1 MSYVKSVSGSD
12 YRFLVRGVMLYHTCP
27 WLNLLNGPLMFKR
40 RYVTLLPLFVLLAA
54 CSSKPKPTET
64 DTTTGTPSGGFL
76 LEPQHNVM
84 QMGGDFANNPNAQQ
98 FIDKM
103 VNKHGFDRQ
112 QLQEI
117 LSQAKRLDSVLRLMD
132 NQAPT
137 TSVKPPSGPNGAW
150 LRYRKKFITPDN
162 VQNGVVFWNQYEDAL
177 NRAWQVYGVPP
188 EIIVGIIGVETRWG
202 RVMGKTRILDAL
214 ATLSFNYPRRAEYF
228 SGELETFLLMARDEQ
243 DDPLNLKGS
252 FAGAMGYGQFMP
264 SSYKQYAVDFSGDGH
279 INLWDPVDAIGSVAN
294 YFKAHGWVKGDQV
307 AVMANGQAPG
317 LPNGFKTKY
326 SISQLAAAGLTPQ
339 QPLGNHQ
346 QASLLR
352 LDVGTGYQYWYG
364 LPNFYTITRY
374 NHSTHYAMAVWQLG
388 QAVALARSEPVCG
401 GGRNSVCTEDYSGGL
416 VTGEGFQIS

>member
-317 LPNGFKTKY
+317 LPNGFKTRY
-326 SISQLAAAGLTPQ
+326 SISQLATAGLTPQ

-364 LPNFYTITRY
+364 LPNFYTMTRY

-388 QAVALARSEPVCG
+388 QAVALARV
-401 GGRNSVCTEDYSGGL
+401 
-416 VTGEGFQIS
+416 Q

>member
-40 RYVTLLPLFVLLAA
+40 RYVTLLHLFVLLAA
-54 CSSKPKPTET
+54 CSSKPKPNET

-317 LPNGFKTKY
+317 LPNGFKTRY

-388 QAVALARSEPVCG
+388 QAVALARV
-401 GGRNSVCTEDYSGGL
+401 
-416 VTGEGFQIS
+416 Q

>member
-12 YRFLVRGVMLYHTCP
+12 YRFLVWSVMLYHTCP

-388 QAVALARSEPVCG
+388 QAVALARV
-401 GGRNSVCTEDYSGGL
+401 
-416 VTGEGFQIS
+416 Q

>member
-64 DTTTGTPSGGFL
+64 ETTTGTPSGGFL

-307 AVMANGQAPG
+307 AVMANGQAPA
-317 LPNGFKTKY
+317 LPNGFKTRY

-388 QAVALARSEPVCG
+388 QAVALARV
-401 GGRNSVCTEDYSGGL
+401 
-416 VTGEGFQIS
+416 Q

>member
-1 MSYVKSVSGSD
+1 LSYVKSVSGSD

-294 YFKAHGWVKGDQV
+294 YFKAHGWVKGDQI

-388 QAVALARSEPVCG
+388 QAVALARV
-401 GGRNSVCTEDYSGGL
+401 
-416 VTGEGFQIS
+416 Q

>member
-12 YRFLVRGVMLYHTCP
+12 YRFLVRGGMLYHTCP

-103 VNKHGFDRQ
+103 VNKHGFNRQ

-388 QAVALARSEPVCG
+388 QAVALARV
-401 GGRNSVCTEDYSGGL
+401 
-416 VTGEGFQIS
+416 Q

>member
-339 QPLGNHQ
+339 QPVGNHQ

-388 QAVALARSEPVCG
+388 QAVALARV
-401 GGRNSVCTEDYSGGL
+401 
-416 VTGEGFQIS
+416 Q

>member
-40 RYVTLLPLFVLLAA
+40 RYVTLLPLFVLLVA

-98 FIDKM
+98 FIDRM

-317 LPNGFKTKY
+317 LPNGFKTRY

-388 QAVALARSEPVCG
+388 QAVALARV
-401 GGRNSVCTEDYSGGL
+401 
-416 VTGEGFQIS
+416 Q

>member
-64 DTTTGTPSGGFL
+64 ETTTGTPSGGFL

-294 YFKAHGWVKGDQV
+294 YFKAHGWGKGDQV

-317 LPNGFKTKY
+317 LPNGFKTRY

-388 QAVALARSEPVCG
+388 QAVALARV
-401 GGRNSVCTEDYSGGL
+401 
-416 VTGEGFQIS
+416 Q

>member
-162 VQNGVVFWNQYEDAL
+162 VQNGVVFWNQSEDAL

-388 QAVALARSEPVCG
+388 QAVALARV
-401 GGRNSVCTEDYSGGL
+401 
-416 VTGEGFQIS
+416 Q

>member
-12 YRFLVRGVMLYHTCP
+12 YRFLVRGVMLYHTGP

-98 FIDKM
+98 FIGKM

-388 QAVALARSEPVCG
+388 QAVALARV
-401 GGRNSVCTEDYSGGL
+401 
-416 VTGEGFQIS
+416 Q

>member
-1 MSYVKSVSGSD
+1 MSYVKSISGSD

-64 DTTTGTPSGGFL
+64 ETTTGTPSGGFL

-317 LPNGFKTKY
+317 LPNGFKTRY

-388 QAVALARSEPVCG
+388 QAVALARV
-401 GGRNSVCTEDYSGGL
+401 
-416 VTGEGFQIS
+416 Q

>member
-12 YRFLVRGVMLYHTCP
+12 YRILVWGAMLYHTCP

-64 DTTTGTPSGGFL
+64 ETTTGTPSGGFL

-252 FAGAMGYGQFMP
+252 FAGAMGYVQFMP

-317 LPNGFKTKY
+317 LPNGFKTRY
-326 SISQLAAAGLTPQ
+326 SISQLATAGLTPQ

-388 QAVALARSEPVCG
+388 QAVALARV
-401 GGRNSVCTEDYSGGL
+401 
-416 VTGEGFQIS
+416 Q

>member
-12 YRFLVRGVMLYHTCP
+12 YRFLVRGAMLYHTCP

-279 INLWDPVDAIGSVAN
+279 INLWDPVDAIGGVAN

-388 QAVALARSEPVCG
+388 QAVALARV
-401 GGRNSVCTEDYSGGL
+401 
-416 VTGEGFQIS
+416 Q

>member
-243 DDPLNLKGS
+243 DDPLNLKGF

-279 INLWDPVDAIGSVAN
+279 INLWDPVDAIGGVAN

-388 QAVALARSEPVCG
+388 QAVALARV
-401 GGRNSVCTEDYSGGL
+401 
-416 VTGEGFQIS
+416 Q

>member
-346 QASLLR
+346 QASQLR

-388 QAVALARSEPVCG
+388 QAVALARV
-401 GGRNSVCTEDYSGGL
+401 
-416 VTGEGFQIS
+416 Q

>member
-188 EIIVGIIGVETRWG
+188 EIIVGIVGVETRWG

-388 QAVALARSEPVCG
+388 QAVALARV
-401 GGRNSVCTEDYSGGL
+401 
-416 VTGEGFQIS
+416 Q

>member
-64 DTTTGTPSGGFL
+64 ETTTGTPSGGFL

-150 LRYRKKFITPDN
+150 LRYRKKFITPGN

-317 LPNGFKTKY
+317 LPNGFKTRY

-388 QAVALARSEPVCG
+388 QAVALARV
-401 GGRNSVCTEDYSGGL
+401 
-416 VTGEGFQIS
+416 Q

>member
-84 QMGGDFANNPNAQQ
+84 QMGGDFANNSNAQQ

-388 QAVALARSEPVCG
+388 QAVALARV
-401 GGRNSVCTEDYSGGL
+401 
-416 VTGEGFQIS
+416 Q

>member
-12 YRFLVRGVMLYHTCP
+12 YRFLVRGGMLYHTCP

-40 RYVTLLPLFVLLAA
+40 RYVTLLPLFMLLAA

-64 DTTTGTPSGGFL
+64 ETTTGTPSGGFL

-188 EIIVGIIGVETRWG
+188 EIIVGIIGVETRWR

-317 LPNGFKTKY
+317 LPNGFKTRY

-388 QAVALARSEPVCG
+388 QAVALARV
-401 GGRNSVCTEDYSGGL
+401 
-416 VTGEGFQIS
+416 Q

>member
-76 LEPQHNVM
+76 LEPQHNVK

-388 QAVALARSEPVCG
+388 QAVALARV
-401 GGRNSVCTEDYSGGL
+401 
-416 VTGEGFQIS
+416 Q

>member
-137 TSVKPPSGPNGAW
+137 TSVKPPSDPNGAW

-388 QAVALARSEPVCG
+388 QAVALARV
-401 GGRNSVCTEDYSGGL
+401 
-416 VTGEGFQIS
+416 Q

>member
-64 DTTTGTPSGGFL
+64 ETTTGTPSGGFL

-162 VQNGVVFWNQYEDAL
+162 VQNGVVFWNQYKDAL

-388 QAVALARSEPVCG
+388 QAVALARV
-401 GGRNSVCTEDYSGGL
+401 
-416 VTGEGFQIS
+416 Q

>member
-64 DTTTGTPSGGFL
+64 ETTTGTPSGGFL

-374 NHSTHYAMAVWQLG
+374 NHSTHYAMAVWRLG
-388 QAVALARSEPVCG
+388 QAVALARV
-401 GGRNSVCTEDYSGGL
+401 
-416 VTGEGFQIS
+416 Q

>member
-12 YRFLVRGVMLYHTCP
+12 YRFLVQGGMLYHTCP

-64 DTTTGTPSGGFL
+64 ETTTGTPSGGFL

-103 VNKHGFDRQ
+103 VNKHGFNRQ

-132 NQAPT
+132 DQAPS

-228 SGELETFLLMARDEQ
+228 SGELETFLLMARNEQ

-388 QAVALARSEPVCG
+388 QAVALARV
-401 GGRNSVCTEDYSGGL
+401 
-416 VTGEGFQIS
+416 Q

>member
-12 YRFLVRGVMLYHTCP
+12 YRFLVRGVMIYHTCP

-117 LSQAKRLDSVLRLMD
+117 FSQAKRLDSVLRLMD

-388 QAVALARSEPVCG
+388 QAVALARV
-401 GGRNSVCTEDYSGGL
+401 
-416 VTGEGFQIS
+416 Q

>member
-12 YRFLVRGVMLYHTCP
+12 YRFLVRGGMLYHTCP

-64 DTTTGTPSGGFL
+64 ETTTGTPSGGFL

-317 LPNGFKTKY
+317 LPNGFKTRY
-326 SISQLAAAGLTPQ
+326 SISQLTAAGLTPQ

-388 QAVALARSEPVCG
+388 QAVALARV
-401 GGRNSVCTEDYSGGL
+401 
-416 VTGEGFQIS
+416 Q

>member
-12 YRFLVRGVMLYHTCP
+12 YRFLVRGGMLYHTCP

-40 RYVTLLPLFVLLAA
+40 RYVTLLPLLVLLAA

-64 DTTTGTPSGGFL
+64 ETTTGTPSGGFL

-103 VNKHGFDRQ
+103 VNKHGFNRQ

-317 LPNGFKTKY
+317 LPNGFKTRY

-388 QAVALARSEPVCG
+388 QAVALARV
-401 GGRNSVCTEDYSGGL
+401 
-416 VTGEGFQIS
+416 Q

>member
-188 EIIVGIIGVETRWG
+188 EIIVGIIGLETRWG

-388 QAVALARSEPVCG
+388 QAVALARV
-401 GGRNSVCTEDYSGGL
+401 
-416 VTGEGFQIS
+416 Q

>member
-64 DTTTGTPSGGFL
+64 ETTTGTPSGGFL

-98 FIDKM
+98 FIDRM

-317 LPNGFKTKY
+317 LPNGFKTRY

-374 NHSTHYAMAVWQLG
+374 NHSTHYAMAAWQLG
-388 QAVALARSEPVCG
+388 QAVALARV
-401 GGRNSVCTEDYSGGL
+401 
-416 VTGEGFQIS
+416 Q

>member
-64 DTTTGTPSGGFL
+64 ETTSGTPSGGFL

-317 LPNGFKTKY
+317 LPNGFKTRY

-388 QAVALARSEPVCG
+388 QAVALARV
-401 GGRNSVCTEDYSGGL
+401 
-416 VTGEGFQIS
+416 Q